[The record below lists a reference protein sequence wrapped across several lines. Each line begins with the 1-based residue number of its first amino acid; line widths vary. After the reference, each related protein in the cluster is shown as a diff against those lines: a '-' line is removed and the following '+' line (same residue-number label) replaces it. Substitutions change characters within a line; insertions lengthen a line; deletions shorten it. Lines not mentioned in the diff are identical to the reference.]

1 MFSILLAAIF
11 GVVSYSRPGR
21 WGGGG
26 GGNSGSFGWG
36 CATGRPEPLAYL
48 D

>member
-26 GGNSGSFGWG
+26 GGGGGGVFRIVWVGMCHWE
-36 CATGRPEPLAYL
+36 T
-48 D
+48 